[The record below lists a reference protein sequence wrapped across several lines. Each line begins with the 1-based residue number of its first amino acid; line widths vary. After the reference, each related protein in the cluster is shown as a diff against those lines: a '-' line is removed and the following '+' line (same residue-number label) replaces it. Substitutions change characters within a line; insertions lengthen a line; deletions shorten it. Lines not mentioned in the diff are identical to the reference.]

1 MAHHTPYSPLA
12 RCAGALAACLLLT
25 AGGVRS
31 EEGGKDAAPAD
42 HPAGWKRLTVTL
54 PAPNDSVQAV
64 AIPDA
69 FERCAPSTWTG
80 WLPAGGWLKIAV
92 GRQCQC
98 LRYEGQ
104 ARLFIKDQDPLLLAR
119 DSEQGDWKTVG
130 LVLEGAR
137 DKQEPAAP
145 LEPLPDLKSVSLQ
158 RVAGRA
164 IYADLLKRLNPEAV
178 TGCRVPDVPTMGLA
192 ALGRLRAA
200 CLTEGSMVSDPYDV
214 LKDLDKLE
222 ALDLSA
228 CSGGELIE
236 PLAGLTGLLYLDVSA
251 SRFGHMR
258 KPVSDLTSLAGMARL
273 RALNLQGMGGKNAD
287 WSVLKDL
294 VNLESLAWIPDAEGQ
309 RKYAHVIDSLPKL
322 TCLRISGLAVS
333 ADGRPLLGLK
343 RLTVLRAPTMP
354 AEALRALADAGTLS
368 HLRVLGWWPDDP
380 AKLAGWGGLPA
391 LGSLELVA
399 FGGLKDVRWLS
410 GSPRLEHLRVRF
422 LKGDA
427 ELRLLR
433 EARALEGL
441 LTLDLTDSGAASLA
455 PLDDLVKLRVLVMP
469 PFPSPGER
477 QRFEKGHPGCLVLP

>member
-1 MAHHTPYSPLA
+1 MAHRTPSGWLA
-12 RCAGALAACLLLT
+12 RHAAALAAGLLLA
-25 AGGVRS
+25 AGGARPG
-31 EEGGKDAAPAD
+31 EGGPAPAPSD

-80 WLPAGGWLKIAV
+80 WLPAGGWLKITV
-92 GRQCQC
+92 GHQCQC

-137 DKQEPAAP
+137 DKKEPAAP

-164 IYADLLKRLNPEAV
+164 IYTDLLKRLNPEAV

-273 RALNLQGMGGKNAD
+273 RALNLQGMGGKNVD
-287 WSVLKDL
+287 WSALKQL
-294 VNLESLAWIPDAEGQ
+294 VNLESLAWIPDAESQ
-309 RKYAHVIDSLPKL
+309 RKYAGVLESLPNL
-322 TCLRISGLAVS
+322 TCLRICGLAVS
-333 ADGRPLLGLK
+333 ADGRPLRGLK
-343 RLTVLRAPTMP
+343 RLTVLQAPTMP

-380 AKLAGWGGLPA
+380 GKLAGWGGLPE
-391 LGSLELVA
+391 LGSLELAA

-433 EARALEGL
+433 EAGALDGL
-441 LTLDLTDSGAASLA
+441 LSLDLSDCGATSLA
-455 PLDDLVKLRVLVMP
+455 PLDDLAKLRLLVMP
-469 PFPSPGER
+469 PFVPATER
-477 QRFEKGHPGCLVLP
+477 ARFEKARPECRVLR